1 MRIFQKLAWQ
11 MLNKWLSQNPQNYES
26 TVNVHIVNRPGR
38 SVLLVFLQV
47 RGLVR
52 ENLTKGSGMFTAL
65 FITSIV
71 MFVYLVYVMVKPERF

>member
-1 MRIFQKLAWQ
+1 M
-11 MLNKWLSQNPQNYES
+11 
-26 TVNVHIVNRPGR
+26 
-38 SVLLVFLQV
+38 LLVFLQV

-52 ENLTKGSGMFTAL
+52 KNLTKGSGMFTAL